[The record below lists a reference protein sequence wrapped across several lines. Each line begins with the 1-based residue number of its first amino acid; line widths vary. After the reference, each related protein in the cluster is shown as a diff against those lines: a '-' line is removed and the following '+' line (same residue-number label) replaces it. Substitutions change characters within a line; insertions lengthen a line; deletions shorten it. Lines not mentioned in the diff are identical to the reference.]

1 MDNNMKIDIKI
12 LNELK
17 RYNQINKYIMEQD
30 AGAELPPPPADPTAD
45 PAAAIP
51 PPPGEDPAAAIPP
64 PPGGDPAAAIPP
76 PVDPLAAGAGG
87 EAIPEPID
95 VSSDPDVE
103 KLDDKKEDKKEL
115 EITDLVKSQKKIETR
130 QEEYFEKLFN
140 HIDKLENKLGEM
152 DSIVNKLN
160 DLESKVEKYRTKTPE
175 EKLRLRSLDSGPFDQ
190 TLSQYFEDK
199 EDEFDKLGRD
209 EYILTKDEVED
220 YSPSDIK
227 KSFRNFEDF
236 DQPDNFKRIS

>member
-51 PPPGEDPAAAIPP
+51 PPPG
-64 PPGGDPAAAIPP
+64 GDPLAAGVPP
-76 PVDPLAAGAGG
+76 TDPLAAGVPPTDPLAAGAEGG
-87 EAIPEPID
+87 GISEPID

-115 EITDLVKSQKKIETR
+115 EITDLVKAQKKIENR
-130 QEEYFEKLFN
+130 QEEYFDKLFN
-140 HIDKLENKLGEM
+140 HIDKLENKLSEM
-152 DSIVNKLN
+152 DNIVNKLN

-175 EKLRLRSLDSGPFDQ
+175 EKLKLRSLDSGPFDQ

-227 KSFRNFEDF
+227 KSFRNFGDF